1 MKKHE
6 LNKIIQEIADQSI
19 PLNHDVWPGLRDKL
33 ASQKSHRT
41 RIWFFP
47 SSRLGRLAFA
57 LSIILLI
64 SITVYASE
72 PGIFGMLGRDS
83 RFKNVDLSVRHPL
96 NLSKTI
102 DDVTITLDWVYADKD
117 WVLIGYKL
125 RSSDGL
131 RYEPIDRMLTVD
143 DGVILPWQDSYSFLS
158 QYDYQEGATTSG
170 ESSHVGIFENLSVSM
185 ALATYFEVEAQSFPN
200 TFSEVAPSEKQND
213 GKTVILT
220 PIQPGRIVG
229 PYRFEFLIPEVF
241 SADISK
247 GN

>member
-6 LNKIIQEIADQSI
+6 IKKIIQEIADQTI
-19 PLNHDVWPGLRDKL
+19 PSNFDVWPGLRDKL

-57 LSIILLI
+57 FSIILLI
-64 SITVYASE
+64 SITAYASE
-72 PGIFGMLGRDS
+72 PGIFSILGRDN
-83 RFKNVDLSVRHPL
+83 RFKDVDLSARHPL
-96 NLSKTI
+96 NLSKTA

-131 RYEPIDRMLTVD
+131 RYEPIDRLLTVN

-158 QYDYQEGATTSG
+158 QYDYQEGVPTSG
-170 ESSHVGIFENLSVSM
+170 ESSHVVIFENLSASM
-185 ALATYFEVEAQSFPN
+185 ALEAYFEIEAQSFPD
-200 TFSEVAPSEKQND
+200 TYSEVSPSEKQND

-241 SADISK
+241 SADMRK